1 MEQGGDVEARRAQ
14 VLDLLGLRGWQLR
27 STPEADDRAS
37 REIRGAPGC
46 ASAAA
51 ETEPAPHAAR
61 ETATGR
67 TVPPAARTVAA
78 RETREAPDPGH
89 EAPPARAERYDP
101 PYDWAGLQAAVAA
114 CRRCRLCETRH
125 QTVFGV
131 GPEHAEL
138 MVVGEGPGA
147 EEDARGEPF
156 IGRAGKLLDQMLA
169 AIGCSREHNV
179 FITNVVKCRPP
190 NNRDPMPD
198 EVAACRPYL
207 ERQIE
212 LVGPRLIVGLGRVAA
227 QRLLD
232 TDQPLGRL
240 RGRLHH
246 YGARQTPVMLTYHP
260 AYLLR
265 TPREK
270 AKAWQDLKVVARFL
284 AQERAP

>member
-1 MEQGGDVEARRAQ
+1 M
-14 VLDLLGLRGWQLR
+14 
-27 STPEADDRAS
+27 
-37 REIRGAPGC
+37 REG
-46 ASAAA
+46 
-51 ETEPAPHAAR
+51 PHAD
-61 ETATGR
+61 
-67 TVPPAARTVAA
+67 PDAAITPD
-78 RETREAPDPGH
+78 EA
-89 EAPPARAERYDP
+89 YDP
-101 PYDWAGLQAAVAA
+101 PHDWAGLQAAVEV
-114 CRRCRLCETRH
+114 CRRCRLCETRNR
-125 QTVFGV
+125 TVFGV

-156 IGRAGKLLDQMLA
+156 VGRAGKLLDQMLA
-169 AIGCSREHNV
+169 AIGCSRRRNA

-190 NNRDPMPD
+190 NNRDPLPD

-212 LVGPRLIVGLGRVAA
+212 LVEPRLIVGLGRVAA

-232 TDQPLGRL
+232 TDLPLGRL

-265 TPREK
+265 SPREK
-270 AKAWQDLKVVARFL
+270 AKAWQDLKAVAHFL
-284 AQERAP
+284 AQERRR